1 VELGTPA
8 PAVVGE
14 GMAPASGAAGEA
26 TSAPAAS
33 LAPPRAESFPS
44 TPAAS
49 FPSTPTGRLPSTP
62 TGRVPSTPAASFRS
76 TPTGRFG
83 STPTGRFASPTAIF
97 SPPAAATAP
106 SAPPRGRVS
115 KFLIPEVIFGVGTLT
130 EVGGAVRRVG
140 GRRPMLVSDPGVL
153 AAGWVERAMPHLAH
167 VQVEWQLWYDLTPN
181 PKDFEVQAAFE
192 SYLES
197 GCDALLAIGGGSC
210 IDLAKAVAILGGNG
224 GHILDYEGIDR
235 ATAPIPPMVMVPTT
249 GGSGSDVSQFCVVT
263 DTARRYKATIGGR
276 ALVPEISIT
285 DPGTLTTMSS
295 ELTAHTGLDA
305 LSHAIESSVSEACD
319 FLSKGHALAAIEAI
333 VEYLPVAAQDPLDLT
348 AREGMARASLQ
359 AGMAF
364 TNALL
369 GATHAI
375 AHQIGGALDLP
386 HGLLNAILMPHVM
399 RFNAETH
406 ADRYVDVA
414 AALGVDTDDLDPMTA
429 ADKAIERVEDLAR
442 SLGIPAGLQELGVD
456 PAEFDWFARNA
467 LRDAYIATNPR
478 PVTEDDVHR
487 ICVAAY

>member
-1 VELGTPA
+1 MEQLTPTP
-8 PAVVGE
+8 PAVAE
-14 GMAPASGAAGEA
+14 GI
-26 TSAPAAS
+26 
-33 LAPPRAESFPS
+33 PPRP
-44 TPAAS
+44 
-49 FPSTPTGRLPSTP
+49 L
-62 TGRVPSTPAASFRS
+62 
-76 TPTGRFG
+76 
-83 STPTGRFASPTAIF
+83 
-97 SPPAAATAP
+97 
-106 SAPPRGRVS
+106 RGRVS
-115 KFLIPEVIFGVGTLT
+115 KFVIPEVIFGIGTLS

-153 AAGWVERAMPHLAH
+153 AAGWVERAMPYLADLR
-167 VQVEWQLWYDLTPN
+167 VQCCLWHDLTPN

-192 SYLES
+192 SYAES

-210 IDLAKAVAILGGNG
+210 IDLAKAVAIVSGNG

-235 ATAPIPPMVMVPTT
+235 ATSLIPPMVMVPTT

-263 DTARRYKATIGGR
+263 DTSRRFKATIGGR
-276 ALVPEISIT
+276 ALIPEISLT
-285 DPGTLTTMSS
+285 DPELLTTMSA
-295 ELTAHTGLDA
+295 ELTAYTGIDA
-305 LSHAIESSVSEACD
+305 LSHAIESAVSEACD
-319 FLSKGHALAAIEAI
+319 FLSKGLAIAAIRGI
-333 VEYLPVAAQDPLDLT
+333 VEHLPVAVEDPLDLT

-386 HGLLNAILMPHVM
+386 HGLLNAILLPHVM

-414 AALGVDTDDLDPMTA
+414 GALGVEADGLEPITA
-429 ADKAIERVEDLAR
+429 AERAIECVEDLSRA
-442 SLGIPAGLQELGVD
+442 LEIPSGLHEIGVD
-456 PAEFDWFARNA
+456 PDDFDTFARTA

-478 PVTEDDVHR
+478 PVSEDDVRR